1 MKITRTSILSGVT
14 RTLDLDVTQAELDRY
29 HNGALL
35 QDAFPELTP
44 AEREFI
50 HTGIVDSEWQ
60 NLFRRTR

>member
-1 MKITRTSILSGVT
+1 
-14 RTLDLDVTQAELDRY
+14 LDRY